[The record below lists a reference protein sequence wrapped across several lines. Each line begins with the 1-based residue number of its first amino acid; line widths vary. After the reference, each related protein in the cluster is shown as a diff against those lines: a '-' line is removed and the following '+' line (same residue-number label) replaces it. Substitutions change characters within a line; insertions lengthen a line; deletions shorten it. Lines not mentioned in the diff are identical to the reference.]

1 MACFDVTLASSN
13 DPLTGS
19 PKPERVN
26 GADAYQQEGPL
37 TTFFAVD
44 GDRQVI
50 DSWSTRVASFRT
62 ADIRAIRRADEAAT
76 DDAAADRA
84 PGELALGEL
93 ALVQTA

>member
-1 MACFDVTLASSN
+1 MACFDVTLASST
-13 DPLTGS
+13 DPVTGS
-19 PKPERVN
+19 PNIERIS

-62 ADIRAIRRADEAAT
+62 TDIQAIRRAETEAAVVR
-76 DDAAADRA
+76 DS
-84 PGELALGEL
+84 ALGEL
-93 ALVQTA
+93 TLVQTA